1 MTWLYL
7 PSNCAPESEC
17 SAKVCEPH
25 STFSA
30 SDTAPFAT
38 WNGKPL
44 LPPSL
49 PRLWKQE
56 RSIRRLSGL
65 ISSPSEAATG
75 AARWIASLPDSR
87 ARTSAS
93 PVGARGS
100 MASAP
105 GCSSTSSTSP
115 TLAVRGASLWRTSAP
130 SLLPPPPLWTKK
142 KASST
147 KGQPPASWENW
158 PTAGG
163 TRSGSLFPRP
173 MWEPATG
180 GPGGSASRGGETWP
194 TPDAA
199 LHAGAN
205 RSQSDGAA
213 VRPNISLK
221 AQQWLTPHGMGTTDH
236 SGKLG
241 AGGEFAQQ
249 ATRWLTPNVPNGG
262 RSVSAE
268 MVASKGTTEDGEKR
282 TVGLESQTRH
292 WTSPRATDGTNGG
305 PNQAGSKGDLMLPSA
320 AAQWPTPRTISG
332 GGESAERK
340 QELGRV
346 NAGGGD
352 LQAAVTSWPT
362 PAARDYKGA
371 NSAEHALQTGGGRK
385 HMDQL
390 ANFVAH
396 SPSSPQAQPT
406 SDGPESSPV
415 APTSPQRLNPA
426 FGCWLMGWPA
436 WWTNPAITSCVKS
449 EMVSYRFAL
458 RSHLSSLLGEREC

>member
-249 ATRWLTPNVPNGG
+249 ATQWQTP
-262 RSVSAE
+262 SVSSPNKEYTRDSGVKGQERLALAGQTKQWATPSLPQGGGKTRGGARSHELLLPGQAE
-268 MVASKGTTEDGEKR
+268 
-282 TVGLESQTRH
+282 
-292 WTSPRATDGTNGG
+292 
-305 PNQAGSKGDLMLPSA
+305 
-320 AAQWPTPRTISG
+320 QWPTPNAHDGRRPGADLTSTQG
-332 GGESAERK
+332 GNLSR
-340 QELGRV
+340 
-346 NAGGGD
+346 D
-352 LQAAVTSWPT
+352 AVVWPT

-426 FGCWLMGWPA
+426 FGCWLMGWPF
-436 WWTNPAITSCVKS
+436 WWTNPGITNCVRS

>member
-180 GPGGSASRGGETWP
+180 AQGGSASHGDEGWMTPSVSNSQGNEYTRDRGIAGQERP
-194 TPDAA
+194 T
-199 LHAGAN
+199 LTGQAN
-205 RSQSDGAA
+205 H
-213 VRPNISLK
+213 
-221 AQQWLTPHGMGTTDH
+221 WLTPEPAVE
-236 SGKLG
+236 S
-241 AGGEFAQQ
+241 A
-249 ATRWLTPNVPNGG
+249 RPTPRG
-262 RSVSAE
+262 
-268 MVASKGTTEDGEKR
+268 
-282 TVGLESQTRH
+282 
-292 WTSPRATDGTNGG
+292 TDGTKGG

-320 AAQWPTPRTISG
+320 AAQWPTP
-332 GGESAERK
+332 
-340 QELGRV
+340 
-346 NAGGGD
+346 
-352 LQAAVTSWPT
+352 
-362 PAARDYKGA
+362 AARDYRSERGGG
-371 NSAEHALQTGGGRK
+371 SDHGALQPASRPEPAGVHRALPLFAPGPADPCWGDILNARGFGAWSRTVTDDAAGACPWAPATQPGVRVLADGLALLVDESRN
-385 HMDQL
+385 HQL
-390 ANFVAH
+390 RQVGNGVVAT
-396 SPSSPQAQPT
+396 QAA
-406 SDGPESSPV
+406 V
-415 APTSPQRLNPA
+415 AFILLIRRA
-426 FGCWLMGWPA
+426 GWA
-436 WWTNPAITSCVKS
+436 A
-449 EMVSYRFAL
+449 R
-458 RSHLSSLLGEREC
+458 